1 MPDTPTRRSP
11 IHQSLETKGAVW
23 RLTGDMPMAVQFD
36 RPQAEREAISTLGLC
51 DLSALEK
58 LGIKG
63 RDAEVWLRDQG
74 VDAPARV
81 YESRRLADWG
91 IVVRLAADEFLL
103 ESGIAG
109 ESVRALADRLVSHQG
124 HVFRVERQEATF
136 MLVGPR
142 AIDVLAQTCGINFR
156 DAPPNRLVLTRVAG
170 ADSGV
175 LPDPLGNTPAFRIWI
190 DYSYA
195 VYLWTTLV
203 EICESLRGRVVGAG
217 CIFPELP
224 P

>member
-11 IHQSLETKGAVW
+11 IHHSAETAGAVW
-23 RLTGDMPMAVQFD
+23 RLTGGMPMAVRFD
-36 RPQAEREAISTLGLC
+36 RAEAEREAINTLGLC

-58 LGIKG
+58 LGVKG
-63 RDAEVWLRDQG
+63 RDAEAWLRDQG
-74 VDAPARV
+74 VDTPAGV
-81 YESRRLADWG
+81 YESRRLGDRG
-91 IVVRLAADEFLL
+91 IIVRLTADEFLL

-109 ESVRALADRLVSHQG
+109 ESVPALAARLVSPRG

-142 AIDVLAQTCGINFR
+142 AIDVLAQTCGIDFR
-156 DAPPNRLVLTRVAG
+156 DAPPNRLVLTRAAG
-170 ADSGV
+170 AGGGV
-175 LPDPLGNTPAFRIWI
+175 LPDPVGDTPAFRIWI

-203 EICESLRGRVVGAG
+203 EICESLQGRVVGAG
-217 CIFPELP
+217 SIFPELP